1 MLLSSTSKTRAA
13 RSTAWRATSSKGE
26 GAAAD
31 PSARLKETAAAI
43 TAGVE
48 RALPGWVERQVGRIL
63 DAWDRAS
70 VDDRRRTEAAATGAG
85 TQAAVRVGRE
95 LTALFALDVVK
106 QQATP
111 LEIVRTAYREPTEVL
126 RAAGVPPVV
135 RDAFD
140 ERAWPDDDYGLV
152 PRTLGDLG
160 DELGPLHLAWG
171 MAKAAVVR
179 ARRTPPKAAE

>member
-26 GAAAD
+26 GAAD
-31 PSARLKETAAAI
+31 PSARLQETAAAI

-48 RALPGWVERQVGRIL
+48 RALPGWVERQVERIL

-70 VDDRRRTEAAATGAG
+70 VEDRRRTEAAATGAG
-85 TQAAVRVGRE
+85 AQAAVRVGRE
-95 LTALFALDVVK
+95 LAALFALDVVE

-111 LEIVRTAYREPTEVL
+111 LEIVRTAYREPTGVL
-126 RAAGVPPVV
+126 RAAGVSPVV

-152 PRTLGDLG
+152 LRTLGDLG
-160 DELGPLHLAWG
+160 DDELGPLHLAWG
-171 MAKAAVVR
+171 MAKAAVLR
-179 ARRTPPKAAE
+179 ARRTPPKTAE